1 MSARIKRPEIYA
13 PIFLLLAGIAYITCT
28 SYISHTNSALSKFI
42 ISSHQY
48 FDVLFLFFVVLVVHV
63 LLKKQKQNLRQY
75 QTLFDGS
82 PVPMWIFDRETL
94 RFLAVNRAA
103 VQHYGYSLQQ
113 FKQMTIKDIRPAFEN
128 ERLQEHILTKRYQ
141 HDNKDNWVH
150 IKSNGEHIA
159 VSLTASNVYFKGR
172 RCRLA
177 VVNDITEML
186 QAQKKRDLAEAAAT
200 ERALIVEKQNQK
212 LRDIAFKASHVM
224 RAPLTNVLGLLNLL
238 ADEKLT
244 MGEKEALL
252 PKLRQAG
259 DQLDLVIREVVAETF
274 NADTAMT
281 WRNTH
286 KTILA
291 GEAMANDVQE

>member
-48 FDVLFLFFVVLVVHV
+48 FDVLFLFFVVLIVHV
-63 LLKKQKQNLRQY
+63 LLKKQKQHLRQY

-103 VQHYGYSLQQ
+103 VKHYGYSIQQ

-128 ERLQEHILTKRYQ
+128 ERLQEHIVTKHYP

-150 IKSNGEHIA
+150 IKSNGEHIT

-186 QAQKKRDLAEAAAT
+186 QAQKKRELAETAAK

-238 ADEKLT
+238 ADDKLP
-244 MGEKEALL
+244 MAEKEALL
-252 PKLRQAG
+252 PQLRQAG

-291 GEAMANDVQE
+291 GEALAK